1 MKLICEGV
9 CSAGR
14 VAEYDA
20 IVKRGRGV
28 DRDRIPVMTDEHIA
42 LGRSLVVTKHVELET
57 GFRCVRCG
65 TVRQF
70 GMMKAVA

>member
-1 MKLICEGV
+1 MQLICEGE
-9 CSAGR
+9 CNGGR
-14 VAEYDA
+14 VDEYDA
-20 IVKRGRGV
+20 IVKRGRGE
-28 DRDRIPVMTDEHIA
+28 DSDRIPVMADEHVA

-70 GMMKAVA
+70 GIKRGVA